1 MQHLWRRNVFRLT
14 TKWNCPFT
22 TASYSKPCI
31 TPACLNIELYMTLAY
46 PFVPC
51 PPEYEVRLKSG
62 PTISI
67 DESTAKMTENTKAI
81 F

>member
-1 MQHLWRRNVFRLT
+1 
-14 TKWNCPFT
+14 
-22 TASYSKPCI
+22 
-31 TPACLNIELYMTLAY
+31 MTLAY

-67 DESTAKMTENTKAI
+67 DESTAKIALISASKLFSRFLQSAI
-81 F
+81 FSHVIVSTPDTKQ